1 VRHRSPQ
8 ARTRQ
13 GAVAASRLAALL
25 AVLSLAGCA
34 AQTDPAVSTRG
45 FHLVERS
52 GYQVLYDSKGR
63 IQRLLQDANHDGV
76 ADAQVLYWPNGKPRA
91 GEIDTDGDGRVDRW
105 ETFDT
110 EGKLT
115 RVAGTPSGAT
125 TNSESAL
132 PERPGAPTR

>member
-13 GAVAASRLAALL
+13 GARRASRAAALL
-25 AVLSLAGCA
+25 TALSLAGCA
-34 AQTDPAVSTRG
+34 AQTDPAASTRG

-52 GYQVLYDSKGR
+52 GYQVLYDAKGR

-91 GEIDTDGDGRVDRW
+91 GEIDTDGNGRVDRW

-115 RVAGTPSGAT
+115 RVAAT
-125 TNSESAL
+125 RDEPTKPDEPTNGEPAL
-132 PERPGAPTR
+132 R